1 MFTLNYSIGLSL
13 IEDKALTKTL
23 PTPNEYQAISH
34 YKGIDK
40 IRLKSNSPNIS
51 DAYIR
56 SFHKTATLYRRDNLL
71 YKQEKQ
77 STFSD
82 NQVVDVFDQEI
93 ERLASD
99 VFFKKYGRYIVGI
112 LTNPVPIN
120 VVAKDEIRLVRV
132 NSRDELSFIAPDSYL
147 YSTEIGA
154 DGKVEVSGTI
164 LNQEEVFVLVFRS
177 NSMYI
182 RTSDTFDIEAHKLLS
197 INSGFYRIL
206 PKYYDKEE
214 SFTYS
219 NGKLSSKSFET
230 LSSDVFINY
239 DGCSTNSF
247 SLLPNTPTT
256 LSYKEDYT
264 PYSEITSL
272 DSSKEYILF
281 KSENNKLIPLYH
293 LTTTGIPHLD
303 YDELKNSHT
312 EFKRG
317 YVIVANI
324 ATVTVGGSNTIKVEN
339 AVFNEILAKH
349 NQLIKVIP

>member
-13 IEDKALTKTL
+13 IGDKALTKTL
-23 PTPNEYQAISH
+23 PIPNEYQTISH
-34 YKGIDK
+34 YKGVDK

-51 DAYIR
+51 EAYIR

-71 YKQEKQ
+71 YKQERR

-99 VFFKKYGRYIVGI
+99 VFFKKYGKYIVGI
-112 LTNPVPIN
+112 LTNPVSIN
-120 VVAKDEIRLVRV
+120 IVAKDEIRLVRI

-147 YSTEIGA
+147 YSTEIGE
-154 DGKVEVSGTI
+154 DGRVGVLGAI
-164 LNQEEVFVLVFRS
+164 PNQEEVFVLVFRS

-182 RTSDTFDIEAHKLLS
+182 KVSDTFDIDAHKLLS
-197 INSGFYRIL
+197 INSGFYEIL
-206 PKYYDKEE
+206 PKYYDKDE

-219 NGKLSSKSFET
+219 NGILSSKSFET
-230 LSSDVFINY
+230 LSSDVYVNY
-239 DGCSTNSF
+239 DGCSTNFF
-247 SLLPNTPTT
+247 SLIPNTSIT

-264 PYSEITSL
+264 PYSELTFL
-272 DSSKEYILF
+272 DPSKEYILF
-281 KSENNKLIPLYH
+281 KSEYNKLIPLYH
-293 LTTTGIPHLD
+293 LTSTGTPHLD
-303 YDELKNSHT
+303 YDELKKSHT

-317 YVIVANI
+317 YVIIANT
-324 ATVTVGGSNTIKVEN
+324 ATVTVGGSNTITVEN
-339 AVFNEILAKH
+339 TVFNEVLT